1 MNFYH
6 KTLSFFAL
14 IISCFFTFNYLNAVE
29 RHEKIGK
36 FGLKKEILEVCKS
49 SIKFKNLSASNEF
62 ISECE
67 YIVNMYN
74 KSGFSY
80 DSTQII
86 DNLSQEYERIRKLVK
101 NEEPTPGFQNSEE
114 INVSKNTNNSQSHC
128 SDLYGCQSADGE
140 VDWTKGY
147 TTIEE
152 EERKREERKKEESKL
167 KEIEE
172 QKRIVKLDKSYSN
185 DEKLKLLRFFYA
197 KEVYKYHSPDKL
209 GISADLLA
217 LMAKHNALDCFGYAI
232 DLAEKEWSYDDKITE
247 LNRLCYG
254 STNWQISEYQNL
266 VDLIVTRNFFYPYNK
281 KNYAIVGKVLFNFPD
296 TVRECEKS
304 IINLAPSK
312 RPNHENARYIKKF
325 YTEEN
330 ERANSINWCLQ
341 RIVDGRYKIK

>member
-1 MNFYH
+1 MNFYY
-6 KTLSFFAL
+6 KILSFFTL
-14 IISCFFTFNYLNAVE
+14 VISCFFVFNHLNAESFCSDRYGCNETLFSNPSEIYERDVGYCHPYVE
-29 RHEKIGK
+29 SLKDGNPIREGYEKYCKDFLELVGVRK
-36 FGLKKEILEVCKS
+36 SPELEVD
-49 SIKFKNLSASNEF
+49 LDW
-62 ISECE
+62 SE
-67 YIVNMYN
+67 
-74 KSGFSY
+74 
-80 DSTQII
+80 
-86 DNLSQEYERIRKLVK
+86 
-101 NEEPTPGFQNSEE
+101 
-114 INVSKNTNNSQSHC
+114 
-128 SDLYGCQSADGE
+128 
-140 VDWTKGY
+140 GY

-152 EERKREERKKEESKL
+152 EERKREERKKEESEL

-172 QKRIVKLDKSYSN
+172 QKRIVKLDKSYTN

-209 GISADLLA
+209 GISPDLLA

-266 VDLIVTRNFFYPYNK
+266 VDLILTRNFFYPYNK

-296 TVRECEKS
+296 TIRECEKS

-341 RIVDGRYKIK
+341 RIVEGRYKIK